1 MFCASRANV
10 TPFETYC
17 QRRQK
22 EALSASLSGFY
33 TIEDAS
39 GGYGLVALGN
49 GWTRRHFDGDFYR
62 VRDGRSDLPLI
73 SLVFVQSRSGNTVA
87 DNPSMLGGG
96 DTDKHLIY
104 EGLSRLDA
112 DAVLA
117 GAATARS
124 ERMVFSVWHPELV
137 DLRCSLGCRRH
148 PAQIVVTDSG
158 DLPIE
163 RGLMFAEP
171 SLPVYLIAR
180 SSVVPTLRARLG
192 DRPWVDVVDAGE
204 RISLPAAMRYL
215 REKGLNVIS
224 AIGGRR
230 TATGLLREGLISD
243 IYLTTSPIEAGEPN
257 TPFYEGPPL
266 NLSRVLLKAG
276 KGSEEGVRFEHF
288 VVKPAEAGPTN
299 KSGRRAG

>member
-1 MFCASRANV
+1 V

-39 GGYGLVALGN
+39 AGYGLVALGN
-49 GWTRRHFDGDFYR
+49 DWTRRYFDGDFYR

-87 DNPSMLGGG
+87 DNPSVLGGG
-96 DTDKHLIY
+96 ETDKHLIY
-104 EGLSRLDA
+104 EGLSRLNA

-137 DLRCSLGCRRH
+137 DLRCSLGHRRH
-148 PAQIVVTDSG
+148 PAQVVVTDSG

-171 SLPVYLIAR
+171 SLPVYLITK
-180 SSVVPTLRARLG
+180 SSVVPALRERLC

-204 RISLPAAMRYL
+204 RLSLPAAMRYL
-215 REKGLNVIS
+215 RGKGLRVIS

-230 TATGLLREGLISD
+230 TATGLLRDGLISD

-276 KGSEEGVRFEHF
+276 QGPEEGVRFEHF
-288 VVKPAEAGPTN
+288 VVEPAKAGPHD
-299 KSGRRAG
+299 

>member
-1 MFCASRANV
+1 V

-39 GGYGLVALGN
+39 AGYGLVALGN
-49 GWTRRHFDGDFYR
+49 DWTRPYFDGDFYR
-62 VRDGRSDLPLI
+62 LRDGRPDLPLI

-87 DNPSMLGGG
+87 DNPSALGGG
-96 DTDKHLIY
+96 ETDKHLVY
-104 EGLSRLDA
+104 EGLSRVDA

-137 DLRCSLGCRRH
+137 DLRCSLGLRRH
-148 PAQIVVTDSG
+148 PAQVVVTDSG

-180 SSVVPTLRARLG
+180 SSVVPALRARLG

-215 REKGLNVIS
+215 REKGVRVIS

-230 TATGLLREGLISD
+230 TATGLLRDGLISD
-243 IYLTTSPIEAGEPN
+243 IYLTTSPVEAGEPN

-276 KGSEEGVRFEHF
+276 RGSEEGVKFEHL
-288 VVKPAEAGPTN
+288 VVRT
-299 KSGRRAG
+299 

>member
-1 MFCASRANV
+1 M

-17 QRRQK
+17 QRRKKQ
-22 EALSASLSGFY
+22 ALSAPLSGFY
-33 TIEDAS
+33 TIEEAS
-39 GGYGLVALGN
+39 AGYGLVALGN
-49 GWTRRHFDGDFYR
+49 DWTRRLFDGDFYR
-62 VRDGRSDLPLI
+62 SRDDETVCRAGDGRSDLPLI

-87 DNPSMLGGG
+87 DNPSTLGGG
-96 DTDKHLIY
+96 ETDKHLIY
-104 EGLSRLDA
+104 EGLSRVDA

-137 DLRCSLGCRRH
+137 DLRCSLGRRRH
-148 PAQIVVTDSG
+148 PAQVVVTDSG

-171 SLPVYLIAR
+171 SLPVYLIAK
-180 SSVVPTLRARLG
+180 SPVVPSLRARLH

-204 RISLPAAMRYL
+204 RVSLPAAMRYL
-215 REKGLNVIS
+215 RDRGLRVIS

-230 TATGLLREGLISD
+230 TATALLREGLISD

-266 NLSRVLLKAG
+266 ELSRVLLKAG

-288 VVKPAEAGPTN
+288 IVGP
-299 KSGRRAG
+299 

>member
-1 MFCASRANV
+1 M

-39 GGYGLVALGN
+39 AGYGLVARGN
-49 GWTRRHFDGDFYR
+49 DWTRRYFDGDFYR

-87 DNPSMLGGG
+87 DNPSTLGGG
-96 DTDKHLIY
+96 ETDKHLIY
-104 EGLSRLDA
+104 EGLSRVDA
-112 DAVLA
+112 DGILA

-137 DLRCSLGCRRH
+137 DLRCSLGHRH
-148 PAQIVVTDSG
+148 PAQVVVTDSG

-171 SLPVYLIAR
+171 SLPVYLITK
-180 SSVVPTLRARLG
+180 SSVVPSLRARLC

-204 RISLPAAMRYL
+204 RLSLPAAMRYL
-215 REKGLNVIS
+215 REKGLRVIS

-230 TATGLLREGLISD
+230 TAIGLLRDGLISD
-243 IYLTTSPIEAGEPN
+243 ICLTTSPIEAGEPN

-266 NLSRVLLKAG
+266 KLSRVLLKAG
-276 KGSEEGVRFEHF
+276 KGSEEGVRFEYF
-288 VVKPAEAGPTN
+288 LIR
-299 KSGRRAG
+299 S

>member
-1 MFCASRANV
+1 V

-39 GGYGLVALGN
+39 AGYGLVARGN
-49 GWTRRHFDGDFYR
+49 DWTRRSFDGDFYR
-62 VRDGRSDLPLI
+62 VRDGQSDLPLI
-73 SLVFVQSRSGNTVA
+73 SLVFVQSRSRNTVA
-87 DNPSMLGGG
+87 DNPSTLGGG
-96 DTDKHLIY
+96 ETDKHLIY
-104 EGLSRLDA
+104 EGLSRVDA
-112 DAVLA
+112 DGILA

-137 DLRCSLGCRRH
+137 DLRCSLGHRRH
-148 PAQIVVTDSG
+148 PAQVVVTDSG

-171 SLPVYLIAR
+171 SLPVYLITK
-180 SSVVPTLRARLG
+180 SSVVPALRARLR

-204 RISLPAAMRYL
+204 RLSLPAAMRYL
-215 REKGLNVIS
+215 RGKGLRVIS

-230 TATGLLREGLISD
+230 TATGLLRDGLIGD

-276 KGSEEGVRFEHF
+276 KGSEEGVTFEHLI
-288 VVKPAEAGPTN
+288 VR
-299 KSGRRAG
+299 S

>member
-1 MFCASRANV
+1 M

-17 QRRQK
+17 QRRQN

-33 TIEDAS
+33 TIGDAS
-39 GGYGLVALGN
+39 AGYGLVALGN
-49 GWTRRHFDGDFYR
+49 DWTRRYFDGNFYR
-62 VRDGRSDLPLI
+62 VGDGRSDLPLI

-87 DNPSMLGGG
+87 DNPSTLGGG
-96 DTDKHLIY
+96 ETDKHLIY
-104 EGLSRLDA
+104 EGLSRVDA

-124 ERMVFSVWHPELV
+124 ERMVFSVWHPQLV
-137 DLRCSLGCRRH
+137 DLRCSLGRRRH
-148 PAQIVVTDSG
+148 PAQVVVTDSG

-171 SLPVYLIAR
+171 SLPVYLITK
-180 SSVVPTLRARLG
+180 SSVVPALRARLR

-204 RISLPAAMRYL
+204 RLSLPAAMRYL
-215 REKGLNVIS
+215 REKGLRVIS

-230 TATGLLREGLISD
+230 TATGLLRDGLISD
-243 IYLTTSPIEAGEPN
+243 IYLTTSPIEAGEPD

-266 NLSRVLLKAG
+266 DLKRVLLKGG
-276 KGSEEGVRFEHF
+276 KGLEEGVKFEHF
-288 VVKPAEAGPTN
+288 VVDA
-299 KSGRRAG
+299 RRT